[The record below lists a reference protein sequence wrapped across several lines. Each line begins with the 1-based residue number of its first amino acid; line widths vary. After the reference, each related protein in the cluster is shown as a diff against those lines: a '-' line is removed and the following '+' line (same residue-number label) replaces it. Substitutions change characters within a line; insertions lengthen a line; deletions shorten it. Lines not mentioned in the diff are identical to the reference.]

1 MEANTIKVLLIE
13 DRPSDAGLTIRQ
25 LEKGGFA
32 VDFQRVESEEGMR
45 AALGQQDWDIV
56 LSDFSLP
63 DFDAN
68 GALAVLREYSKDLP
82 FIVVSGTIGEDIA
95 IALMRAGASDY
106 LMKNNLERL
115 ASAVRRE
122 LQNAEIRRARRL
134 AEAAHLESEIKFKQ
148 LFKLAPV
155 PLCYVDQRGVIL
167 DINQRFEQSFGY
179 SHAELPHLDA
189 WWQSAYPDPDYRNW
203 VMSHWHAAAGAA
215 TQPIAS
221 QPIEY
226 SVSCKNGE
234 VRSMVISG
242 IRIGDKFLAS
252 FFDVSERKQA
262 ETELKRLVAESSRA
276 RSALLG
282 VLEDQR
288 AAQAELKEKAR
299 LLSESQRIAGIGSW
313 RLELPSGKLSFS
325 EQTYR
330 IYQLTSEHFDHR
342 FATLLSRV
350 VAEDR
355 PLLEGWIAQ
364 CRAGQVLAELQ
375 FRIAWPD
382 ASVRIIESFAELSN
396 ATEAASVV
404 ITGTMQDV
412 TERAQTREQ
421 LRLNAQ
427 VFEASGEG
435 IVITDANNVIVS
447 INRAFTTITGYSAEE
462 AIGNTP
468 SLLASGKHDK
478 DYYAEMWSQITH
490 QGHWQGE
497 VWNFRKDGTLYPQW
511 LSISVILDQTGAIT
525 HHIGILSDLTHY
537 KMAEERIMFL
547 SNFDP
552 LTQLPNRALLRD
564 RAQLALA
571 GAKRTQSSVALL
583 YIDLDRFKIINDSL
597 GPSVSDGL
605 LKQLAER
612 LTGHL
617 QPDDTLCRQG
627 GDEFILLLPA
637 TDAETAAHVARKLL
651 DIIAQPFNVEGQSL
665 SLSASIGIAKYPL
678 DGDDFEQLAQSADA
692 ALFRAKQSGRNT
704 FQFFTQQMHEQA
716 REVLQIEN
724 ELRRA
729 LEQGEFVLHYQ
740 PQVDAKTA
748 HIIGAEALI
757 RWQHP
762 EKGLVPPGRFI
773 PIAEES
779 GLIVEIGDWVLHT
792 AIRQL
797 ADWQAAGLAIV
808 PVAVNLSVMQFRQ
821 NNLFQS
827 VAQALRV
834 SKLDPALLELEMT
847 EGIAMENSEH
857 TIAILDQLHT
867 LGVALSIDDFGTGYS
882 SLSYLKRFRINK
894 LKIDQS
900 FVRHLGRDPEDAAI
914 VTAIIVMATSL
925 GFKTIAEGVETREQ
939 LDFLREKHCDEIQ
952 GYYYSKPLPAEAFAA
967 LLAKGGALPGG
978 NGI

>member
-1 MEANTIKVLLIE
+1 MEANAIKVLLVE

-32 VDFQRVESEEGMR
+32 VDFQRVESEEALR

-155 PLCYVDQRGVIL
+155 PLCYVDQRGAIL
-167 DINQRFEQSFGY
+167 DINQCFEQSFGY
-179 SHAELPHLDA
+179 SHAELPNLDA

-203 VMSHWHAAAGAA
+203 VMSNWHAAAGAA
-215 TQPIAS
+215 TQLVAS

-226 SVSCKNGE
+226 RVSCKNGE

-262 ETELKRLVAESSRA
+262 EMELKRLVAEAGRA

-288 AAQAELKEKAR
+288 AAQAELREKAR

-313 RLELPSGKLSFS
+313 RLELPSGKLSLS

-330 IYQLTSEHFDHR
+330 IYQLTTEDFDHR

-382 ASVRIIESFAELSN
+382 ASVRIIESFAELSH
-396 ATEAASVV
+396 AAEASTVV

-447 INRAFTTITGYSAEE
+447 INRAFTTITGYTAEE

-468 SLLASGKHDK
+468 SLLASGKHGD
-478 DYYAEMWSQITH
+478 DYYAAMWSQIIH

-511 LSISVILDQTGAIT
+511 LSISVILDQAGAIT

-537 KMAEERIMFL
+537 KMAEERIKFL

-571 GAKRTQSSVALL
+571 GAKRTQGSVALL

-597 GPSVSDGL
+597 GPSVGDWL

-617 QPDDTLCRQG
+617 HSDDTLCRQG

-651 DIIAQPFNVEGQSL
+651 DIIAQPFSVEGQNL

-748 HIIGAEALI
+748 HLIGAEALI

-762 EKGLVPPGRFI
+762 EQGLVPPGRFI

-792 AIRQL
+792 AIRQI

-821 NNLFQS
+821 DNLFQS

-857 TIAILDQLHT
+857 TIALLDQLHA

-952 GYYYSKPLPAEAFAA
+952 GYYYSKPLPAEAFAS

-978 NGI
+978 TGI